1 MDLLGGL
8 KIVEYCAAP
17 AGAACARELARW
29 GADVLALEPPQ
40 GSPLRDAPPLIERDG
55 QRRSMLHLSLS
66 QGKTIEPF
74 SPQRLNAALDDAD
87 IFVTDAPLAEIETAA
102 QGRPRLIV
110 VHCSPFGASGPY
122 AHYRGSDLI
131 IQSLSGFAATQGL
144 PDRQPLA
151 APAAIIPRA
160 AGVLA
165 AVGAI
170 AALLERA
177 HSGRGQ
183 WIELAE
189 IEAACTLTMAVRSEF
204 AGQPILRTGGPE
216 GWAEVLPTADG
227 FVTLSAW
234 SRDALRAAPAAFG
247 VEPPPDEL
255 LDGPGAAVADK
266 AAALDYFRPILTER
280 SSEEVFNRLAELAVN
295 LAWHRSAGDL
305 LDDPHLNEL
314 GFVREIDAG
323 ELGALRAAG
332 PPARII
338 NPGAAGTAEANSAP
352 HPDAFTRRPRPNDSS
367 GPLDGL
373 RVVDFTHAW
382 LGPYASA
389 LLADLGAEVIKI
401 EGPRRPDLWRHETRW
416 PMPAAAPDAHPLN
429 IRANF
434 HMANR
439 NKRVVSLALDTEQGR
454 DLALELIA
462 RADLALENFRPR
474 VLENLRL
481 THHHMRAVNPR
492 ITLVSFSGFGAGGP
506 YSNYRANGGSTE
518 GNAGWDMLLGYPGQN
533 PQLLGTM
540 QADPIC
546 GAQMALVALA
556 ALHRRAQDHRGGLH
570 IDGSMFEAAVGYI
583 EEHALLASAGGQPV
597 ARNGNRRPDQA
608 PHECFPCQ
616 GDDQWIAI
624 AAPDDDAWSALLTVA
639 GNDANESAQSDVAGE
654 AAQSEAASAGAQL
667 DRPEWR
673 TAAGR
678 LADIDALEAAI
689 AQWTRHWDAQT
700 LQSRLQ
706 RAGVPAGI
714 VHSTLSVLADPHLA
728 ARGWWQ
734 YLEHPDYGVRR
745 HGGPPWRFSR
755 TPAQITRPAPRL
767 GEHTEEILHNTLNHT
782 KSQITQWQKA
792 NIIAPLTATTD

>member
-8 KIVEYCAAP
+8 KIVEYCSGP
-17 AGAACARELARW
+17 VGAACARELARW
-29 GADVLALEPPQ
+29 GADALSLEPPQ
-40 GSPLRDAPPLIERDG
+40 GSPLRDAPPLLERNG
-55 QRRSMLHLSLS
+55 RRYSMLHLSLS
-66 QGKTIEPF
+66 QDKTIEPF
-74 SPQRLNAALDDAD
+74 NVERLNTALDDAD
-87 IFVTDAPLAEIETAA
+87 IFVTDAPLAEIQSAA
-102 QGRPRLIV
+102 ADRPRLIT

-122 AHYRGSDLI
+122 ARYRADDLI
-131 IQSLSGFAATQGL
+131 VQALSGFAATQGL

-160 AGVLA
+160 AAVLA

-189 IEAACTLTMAVRSEF
+189 IEAVCTLTMAVRSEF
-204 AGQPILRTGGPE
+204 AGQAILRAGGPE
-216 GWAEVLPTADG
+216 DWAEVLPTADG
-227 FVTLSAW
+227 YVTLSAW

-247 VEPPPDEL
+247 VKPPPDEL

-266 AAALDYFRPILTER
+266 AAALDYFRPILAER
-280 SSEEVFNRLAELAVN
+280 TSEEVFNRLAELAVN
-295 LAWHRSAGDL
+295 LAWHRNAGDL

-314 GFVREIDAG
+314 GFVREIDGG
-323 ELGALRAAG
+323 ELGTLRAAG

-338 NPGAAGTAEANSAP
+338 DPGAAGAAEPNSAP
-352 HPDAFTRRPRPNDSS
+352 HADDFTRRLRPGSSS

-416 PMPAAAPDAHPLN
+416 PMPAAAPAAHPLN

-454 DLALELIA
+454 ELALELIA

-481 THHHMRAVNPR
+481 THDHMRAVNPR

-518 GNAGWDMLLGYPGQN
+518 GNAGWDMLLGYPGEN

-556 ALHRRAQDHRGGLH
+556 ALYRRAQDGRGGLH
-570 IDGSMFEAAVGYI
+570 IDGSMFEAAAGYI
-583 EEHALLASAGGQPV
+583 EEHALLASAGDRPV
-597 ARNGNRRPDQA
+597 ARNGNRHPDQA
-608 PHECFPCQ
+608 PHECFPCR
-616 GDDQWIAI
+616 GDDEWIAI
-624 AAPDDDAWSALLTVA
+624 AAPDDATWSALL
-639 GNDANESAQSDVAGE
+639 EVAGE
-654 AAQSEAASAGAQL
+654 DAQL
-667 DRPEWR
+667 DRPKWR
-673 TAAGR
+673 SAAGR
-678 LADIDALEAAI
+678 LADVDALEAVLAE
-689 AQWTRHWDAQT
+689 WTRNWDAQT

-706 RAGVPAGI
+706 RAGVPAGL

-755 TPAQITRPAPRL
+755 TPAQITLPAPRL
-767 GEHTEEILHNTLNHT
+767 GEHTLEILRNTLNHT
-782 KSQITQWQKA
+782 DLEITQWLKDGV
-792 NIIAPLTATTD
+792 IADLTATAE

>member
-8 KIVEYCAAP
+8 KIVEYCAGG

-29 GADVLALEPPQ
+29 GADALSLEPPQ
-40 GSPLRDAPPLIERDG
+40 GSPLRDAPPLLERDG
-55 QRRSMLHLSLS
+55 RRYSMLHLSLS
-66 QGKTIEPF
+66 QDKTIEPF
-74 SPQRLNAALDDAD
+74 SAERLNAALDDAD
-87 IFVTDAPLAEIETAA
+87 IFVTDAPLAEIQSAA
-102 QGRPRLIV
+102 EGRPRLIT

-122 AHYRGSDLI
+122 ARYRADDLI
-131 IQSLSGFAATQGL
+131 VQSLSGFAATQGL
-144 PDRQPLA
+144 PDRRPLA

-177 HSGRGQ
+177 YSGRGQ

-189 IEAACTLTMAVRSEF
+189 IEAVCTLTMAVRSEF
-204 AGQPILRTGGPE
+204 AGQAILRAGGPE

-227 FVTLSAW
+227 YVTLSAW

-266 AAALDYFRPILTER
+266 AAALDYFRPILAER
-280 SSEEVFNRLAELAVN
+280 TSEEVFNRLAELAVN

-314 GFVREIDAG
+314 GFVREIDGG
-323 ELGALRAAG
+323 ELGTLRTAG

-338 NPGAAGTAEANSAP
+338 DPGAAGAGNAP
-352 HPDAFTRRPRPNDSS
+352 HSDDFTRRPRPNPTSASS

-389 LLADLGAEVIKI
+389 LLADLGAEVIKL

-416 PMPAAAPDAHPLN
+416 PMPAAALDAHPLN

-454 DLALELIA
+454 ELALELIA

-481 THHHMRAVNPR
+481 THAHMRAVNPR

-518 GNAGWDMLLGYPGQN
+518 GNAGWDMLLGYPGEN

-556 ALHRRAQDHRGGLH
+556 ALYRRAQDGRGGMH

-608 PHECFPCQ
+608 PHECFPCR
-616 GDDQWIAI
+616 GDNEWIAI
-624 AAPDDDAWSALLTVA
+624 AAPDDAAWSALLEVA
-639 GNDANESAQSDVAGE
+639 
-654 AAQSEAASAGAQL
+654 SEDAQL
-667 DRPEWR
+667 DRPKWR
-673 TAAGR
+673 SAAGR

-689 AQWTRHWDAQT
+689 AEWTRRWDAQT

-755 TPAQITRPAPRL
+755 TPAQITLPAPRL
-767 GEHTEEILHNTLNHT
+767 GEHTVEILRDTLSHT
-782 KSQITQWQKA
+782 DLEITQWLKDGV
-792 NIIAPLTATTD
+792 IADLTATAE

>member
-40 GSPLRDAPPLIERDG
+40 GSLLRDAPPLIERDG
-55 QRRSMLHLSLS
+55 QRWSMLHLSLS
-66 QGKTIEPF
+66 QGKTIKTF
-74 SPQRLNAALDDAD
+74 SPERLNAALDDAD
-87 IFVTDAPLAEIETAA
+87 IFVTDAPLTEIQDTAE
-102 QGRPRLIV
+102 GRPRLIV

-122 AHYRGSDLI
+122 AHYRGGDLI
-131 IQSLSGFAATQGL
+131 VQSLSGFAATQGL

-177 HSGRGQ
+177 HSGHGQ

-189 IEAACTLTMAVRSEF
+189 IEAVCTLTMAVRSEF

-266 AAALDYFRPILTER
+266 AAALDYFRPILTAR

-305 LDDPHLNEL
+305 LDDPHLNQL
-314 GFVREIDAG
+314 GFVRQIDGG
-323 ELGALRAAG
+323 ELGTLRAAG

-338 NPGAAGTAEANSAP
+338 DPGATRAAEADSAP
-352 HPDAFTRRPRPNDSS
+352 HPDDFTHRPRPNASS

-454 DLALELIA
+454 TLALELLA

-481 THHHMRAVNPR
+481 THDHMRAVNPR

-518 GNAGWDMLLGYPGQN
+518 GNAGWDMLLGYPGED

-556 ALHRRAQDHRGGLH
+556 ALHRRAQNGRGGLH

-639 GNDANESAQSDVAGE
+639 GKAANERAQPEAADE

-673 TAAGR
+673 TTAGR
-678 LADIDALEAAI
+678 LADIDALETAI

-700 LQSRLQ
+700 LQARLQ

-755 TPAQITRPAPRL
+755 TPAAIARPAPRL
-767 GEHTEEILHNTLNHT
+767 GEHTVEILRDSLGHDE
-782 KSQITQWQKA
+782 SEIAQWHEEGV
-792 NIIAPLTATTD
+792 IAPLTAHPD

>member
-8 KIVEYCAAP
+8 KIVECCSGV
-17 AGAACARELARW
+17 AGAACAREFARW
-29 GADVLALEPPQ
+29 GANVLSLEPPE
-40 GSPLRDAPPLIERDG
+40 GSPLRSAPSLIERNG
-55 QRRSMLHLSLS
+55 ERHSMLQLSLA
-66 QGKTIEPF
+66 QGKTIERIEGGLR
-74 SPQRLNAALDDAD
+74 SPRLIDALNDAD
-87 IFVTDAPLAEIETAA
+87 IWITDAPIAELHAAGFSAETAA
-102 QGRPRLIV
+102 ERWPHLIV

-122 AHYRGSDLI
+122 AHYRGGDLI
-131 IQSLSGFAATQGL
+131 VQALAGFAGTQGL
-144 PDRQPLA
+144 PGRPPLA

-160 AGVLA
+160 VGALG

-177 HSGRGQ
+177 RSGRGQ

-204 AGQPILRTGGPE
+204 AGRPIPRTGGPE

-247 VEPPPDEL
+247 VAPPPDDL
-255 LDGPGAAVADK
+255 LDGEGPAVADK
-266 AAALDYFRPILTER
+266 AAALDYFRPILAER

-295 LAWHRSAGDL
+295 LAWHRSAGQL
-305 LDDPHLNEL
+305 LDDPHLNAL
-314 GFVREIDAG
+314 GFTREIDG
-323 ELGALRAAG
+323 GRLGPLRTTG
-332 PPARII
+332 PPARILDAGAPDASGA
-338 NPGAAGTAEANSAP
+338 PGA
-352 HPDAFTRRPRPNDSS
+352 PDPDDFHRRPRPNISS

-416 PMPAAAPDAHPLN
+416 PMPVAAPDAHPLN

-439 NKRVVSLALDTEQGR
+439 NKRAVSLALDTEQGR
-454 DLALELIA
+454 ALALELIA

-481 THHHMRAVNPR
+481 THADMRAVNPR

-518 GNAGWDMLLGYPGQN
+518 GNAGWNMLLGYRGEP

-546 GAQMALVALA
+546 GAQMAAAALA
-556 ALHRRAQDHRGGLH
+556 ALHRRSLDDRGGLH

-583 EEHALLASAGGQPV
+583 EEHALLASAGGPPV
-597 ARNGNRRPDQA
+597 ERDGNRRPDYA

-616 GDDQWIAI
+616 GEDEWIAV
-624 AAPDDDAWSALLTVA
+624 AVPDDAAWSALLEIA
-639 GNDANESAQSDVAGE
+639 GPD
-654 AAQSEAASAGAQL
+654 AQL

-673 TAAGR
+673 SAAGR
-678 LADIDALEAAI
+678 LADIDALEAAL
-689 AQWTRHWDAQT
+689 AEWTRNWDAQT
-700 LQSRLQ
+700 LQARLQ
-706 RAGVPAGI
+706 RAGVPAGV

-728 ARGWWQ
+728 ARGWWRH
-734 YLEHPDYGVRR
+734 LEHPDVGVRR

-767 GEHTEEILHNTLNHT
+767 GEHTTEILRDTLAHT
-782 KSQITQWQKA
+782 ESEIAQWQEQG
-792 NIIAPLTATTD
+792 IIASL

>member
-8 KIVEYCAAP
+8 KIVEYCSGP

-29 GADVLALEPPQ
+29 GADALSLEPPQ
-40 GSPLRDAPPLIERDG
+40 GSPLRDAPPLLERDG
-55 QRRSMLHLSLS
+55 RRYSMLHLSLS
-66 QGKTIEPF
+66 QDKTIEPF
-74 SPQRLNAALDDAD
+74 SAERLNAALDDAD
-87 IFVTDAPLAEIETAA
+87 IFVTDAPLAEIEGAA
-102 QGRPRLIV
+102 EGRPRLIV

-122 AHYRGSDLI
+122 ARYRADDLI
-131 IQSLSGFAATQGL
+131 VQALSSFAATQGL
-144 PDRQPLA
+144 PDRRPLA
-151 APAAIIPRA
+151 APAAIISRA

-189 IEAACTLTMAVRSEF
+189 IEAVCTLTMAVRSEF
-204 AGQPILRTGGPE
+204 AGQAILRAGGPE

-247 VEPPPDEL
+247 VEPPPGEL

-266 AAALDYFRPILTER
+266 TAALDYFRPILAER

-295 LAWHRSAGDL
+295 LAWHRSAGEL

-323 ELGALRAAG
+323 GLGTLRTAG

-338 NPGAAGTAEANSAP
+338 DPGAAGVGNAP
-352 HPDAFTRRPRPNDSS
+352 HADDFMRRPRPGDSS
-367 GPLDGL
+367 GPLDSL

-454 DLALELIA
+454 ELALELIA

-481 THHHMRAVNPR
+481 THAHMRAVNPR

-518 GNAGWDMLLGYPGQN
+518 GNAGWDMLLGYPGEN

-556 ALHRRAQDHRGGLH
+556 ALHRRAQDGRGGIH

-583 EEHALLASAGGQPV
+583 EEHALLASAGGRPV

-608 PHECFPCQ
+608 PHECFPCR
-616 GDDQWIAI
+616 GEDEWIAI
-624 AAPDDDAWSALLTVA
+624 AAPDDAAWSALLK
-639 GNDANESAQSDVAGE
+639 VAGE
-654 AAQSEAASAGAQL
+654 DAQL

-673 TAAGR
+673 SAAGR
-678 LADIDALEAAI
+678 LADVDALEAAI
-689 AQWTRHWDAQT
+689 GEWTRHWDAQT

-728 ARGWWQ
+728 ARDWWQ

-755 TPAQITRPAPRL
+755 TPAAIARPAPRL
-767 GEHTEEILHNTLNHT
+767 GEHTVEILRGTLGHEE
-782 KSQITQWQKA
+782 SE
-792 NIIAPLTATTD
+792 IARWLNDGAIADLTATAE